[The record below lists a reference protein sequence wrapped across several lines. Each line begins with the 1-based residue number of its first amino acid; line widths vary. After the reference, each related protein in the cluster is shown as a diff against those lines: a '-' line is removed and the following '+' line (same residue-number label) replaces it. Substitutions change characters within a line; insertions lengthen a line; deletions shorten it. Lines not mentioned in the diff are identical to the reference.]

1 MTSASH
7 SGPAPGPAT
16 GFRPHRVVVLAL
28 DGLLPFELGIP
39 HRIFGR
45 PKDALG
51 RHLYEVVTC
60 SVRPPGPVDT
70 DADFAIHI
78 AHGPEAL
85 ADADTVIIPAS
96 YELGPVHA
104 EGVLT
109 EELAAALARLRPGTR
124 LASICTGVYVL
135 AAAGLLDGRPA
146 TTHWADA
153 ARLQRLFPKVRV
165 DPDVLF
171 IDDGDVLTSAGV
183 AAGIDLCLHM
193 VRRDHGAAVAN
204 DVARRTVVPPHR
216 DGGQAQYIERPVPDP
231 QQASTT
237 TARAWALGRLHEP
250 IQLRDMAAQESMSV
264 RTFTRRFREETGVSP
279 GQWLTQQ
286 RVERARHL
294 LETTDRSVDQVAR
307 DAGFGTAQSMRQ
319 HLQAALGVTP
329 TAYRRTFRTEKDR
342 KAPGRTG
349 NDGKGPSR
357 GRQNVSTPRATRPA
371 SASAAA
377 FSKSST
383 G

>member
-7 SGPAPGPAT
+7 SRPAPDPAA
-16 GFRPHRVVVLAL
+16 GFRPHRVVILAL

-45 PKDALG
+45 PKDDRG

-60 SVRPPGPVDT
+60 SVRPPGPVET
-70 DADFAIHI
+70 DADFAIHV
-78 AHGPEAL
+78 AHGPQAL
-85 ADADTVIIPAS
+85 ADADTVIVPAS
-96 YELGPVHA
+96 YELGPVYD

-109 EELAAALARLRPGTR
+109 EELAAALSLVRPGTR

-153 ARLQRLFPKVRV
+153 ERLQRLFPKVRV

-216 DGGQAQYIERPVPDP
+216 DGGQAQYVERPVPDP

-279 GQWLTQQ
+279 GQWLTRQ

-294 LETTDRSVDQVAR
+294 LESTDRTIDQVAR

-329 TAYRRTFRTEKDR
+329 TAYRRTFRTARDE
-342 KAPGRTG
+342 AV
-349 NDGKGPSR
+349 
-357 GRQNVSTPRATRPA
+357 RQNVSTPRATRPA